1 MVAPA
6 EMEISLWYV
15 VKRIRFYSGTGIPLA
30 FLYSRCLLYFVRN
43 YTESWRT
50 Q

>member
-15 VKRIRFYSGTGIPLA
+15 VKRFILEQIFHWHSFTHVVC
-30 FLYSRCLLYFVRN
+30 F
-43 YTESWRT
+43 TESWRT